1 MKKIWGLIALLV
13 LLCAGGCDDAKETIS
28 QMRAEL
34 KEDILNEESQDNTVD
49 LEIKEQTTAQND
61 QLVMPDADDITIEE
75 TYQTVQTVAQSNG
88 EETTVQLYFI
98 SADGKSLVKEEKKIP
113 KVEGIARATMEALL
127 AGPEANSGYLPAAPA
142 GTELLDIN
150 VKADDKLCIIDLSQ
164 EFANIA
170 QEGQDLAVY
179 AIANT
184 LCQFE
189 TVDQVEFR
197 IEGANVE
204 SLGTDVDLSKD
215 VSADYSLVK

>member
-1 MKKIWGLIALLV
+1 MKKILGLIALLT
-13 LLCAGGCDDAKETIS
+13 LLCASGCDGAKETIS

-34 KEDILNEESQDNTVD
+34 KEDILNEETQDNTVD
-49 LEIKEQTTAQND
+49 LDIDKHTTAQND
-61 QLVMPDADDITIEE
+61 QLVMPEANDITIEE

-127 AGPEANSGYLPAAPA
+127 VGPEANSGYLPAVPA
-142 GTELLDIN
+142 GTTLLDIN
-150 VKADDKLCIIDLSQ
+150 VKPDEKLCIVDLSQ
-164 EFANIA
+164 EFADIA

-179 AIANT
+179 AVTNT
-184 LCQFE
+184 LCQFD
-189 TVDQVEFR
+189 TVEQVEFR

-204 SLGTDVDLSKD
+204 SLGTNVDLSEN
-215 VSADYSLVK
+215 VMADYSLVK

>member
-1 MKKIWGLIALLV
+1 MKKILALIV
-13 LLCAGGCDDAKETIS
+13 LLTLFGASGCDGAKETLS

-49 LEIKEQTTAQND
+49 LDINKQTTAQND
-61 QLVMPDADDITIEE
+61 QLVMPEADDITIEE

-127 AGPEANSGYLPAAPA
+127 VGPEADSGYLPAAPA

-150 VKADDKLCIIDLSQ
+150 VKADEKLCIVDLSQ
-164 EFANIA
+164 EFADIA
-170 QEGQDLAVY
+170 QQGQDLAVY
-179 AIANT
+179 AITNT
-184 LCQFE
+184 LCQFD
-189 TVDQVEFR
+189 TVDEVEFR

-204 SLGTDVDLSKD
+204 KLGTDVDLSEN